1 MSAATRHVLEQWTRR
16 SDMPACCM
24 AGTGLALGNDELL
37 IVGGADGSLFDQA
50 DVLKDQHPG
59 FPKQLY
65 SYETAKVI
73 VGLELEVSPRIMSQ
87 PSLFSGRTLSSFRLV
102 KFVRGFARRRF

>member
-1 MSAATRHVLEQWTRR
+1 MSKRYTPRSEQWTRR

-50 DVLKDQHPG
+50 MYSRTSIQVFL
-59 FPKQLY
+59 QL
-65 SYETAKVI
+65 
-73 VGLELEVSPRIMSQ
+73 
-87 PSLFSGRTLSSFRLV
+87 TL
-102 KFVRGFARRRF
+102 